1 MSDILWAIVSTFFI
15 CLLNSKTK
23 KENKF
28 YRRKE
33 IQNIVKKYKISA
45 EIIGSLFLIV
55 LCVLI
60 LLALYQSGKCPV
72 VAIFLSSL
80 YTLLLM
86 VSTSILVYIL
96 CKINRHWNPDEIYL
110 VIAIRANMSLRRLK
124 QVQFFLLGMSC
135 SGLIYSTIYL
145 ILNGII

>member
-1 MSDILWAIVSTFFI
+1 AER
-15 CLLNSKTK
+15 K
-23 KENKF
+23 
-28 YRRKE
+28 RRG
-33 IQNIVKKYKISA
+33 ISLP
-45 EIIGSLFLIV
+45 EVVFSWDGIFLKNND
-55 LCVLI
+55 
-60 LLALYQSGKCPV
+60 LYVWSYAKMKAGKCPV

-86 VSTSILVYIL
+86 VSTSIFVYIL